1 MKTAFLSVRVP
12 EALAQRFTAFAN
24 ARGGK
29 SVVVRQMLEREL
41 NPSAGGPTS
50 GGTVSGAGAGGAA
63 QPLVP
68 ALAAA
73 LGPSQKIT
81 MRLAKSEMA
90 SLGQAAAA
98 RGMTRTQWVASLVRA
113 RLGLGMP
120 QTADERHALRAIA
133 RELHRIGTN
142 INQIARAV
150 NTDARSG
157 RPVAVD
163 VEAIREARTAIDQA
177 ASELRMVLGRS
188 AGYWDLA
195 A

>member
-1 MKTAFLSVRVP
+1 MKTSFLSVRVP
-12 EALAQRFTAFAN
+12 GALAQRFTAFART
-24 ARGGK
+24 RGGK

-41 NPSAGGPTS
+41 NPSAGAPTS
-50 GGTVSGAGAGGAA
+50 GSTVPRAAAGGAA
-63 QPLVP
+63 SPVVP
-68 ALAAA
+68 AVAAA

-90 SLGQAAAA
+90 LLGQAAAA
-98 RGMTRTQWVASLVRA
+98 RGMTRTQWAASLMRA
-113 RLGLGMP
+113 RLGRGIP
-120 QTADERHALRAIA
+120 QTADERHALRAVA

-142 INQIARAV
+142 VNQIARAV

-157 RPVAVD
+157 RPVAAD
-163 VEAIREARTAIDQA
+163 VEAIREARAAIDQA
-177 ASELRMVLGRS
+177 TSELRMVLGRS